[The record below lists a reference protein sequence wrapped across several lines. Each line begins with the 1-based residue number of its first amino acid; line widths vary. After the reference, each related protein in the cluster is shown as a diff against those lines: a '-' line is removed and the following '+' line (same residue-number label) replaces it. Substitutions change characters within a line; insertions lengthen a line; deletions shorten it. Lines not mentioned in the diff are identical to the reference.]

1 MRFVLN
7 QTVREVDGPA
17 ADMTLLRYL
26 REQKLTGTKEGCG
39 SGDCGACTVLV
50 SRDGAAFMAVNA
62 CICPLG
68 SLQDCQVITVEG
80 LAGPGDELH
89 PVQAALVECHGSQCG
104 FCTPGFVMSL
114 VGLQLGAGTELAQAD
129 AHRQRAAVIDAV
141 SGNLCRC
148 TGYRPIVDAGIAA
161 LQHSGSVNKES
172 ANNLARTW
180 APDAPLTGNTSLGLD
195 DNAAVPAL
203 LLKGAAS
210 YYWQPQSESALQ
222 SLLTQYPQARLIAG
236 GTDLMLEVTQQYKSL
251 PQLIDVNAIA
261 SLQKIESDN
270 NEMLIGAA
278 VSYSAL
284 EKNLKTISP
293 EFVALLARLG
303 SRQIRN
309 RGTLG
314 GNICNASPIADAPPY
329 LLVMDAELELVNS
342 NGNVRREWLTHFY
355 RDYKKTTLAAGEYL
369 ARICIAREQ
378 LARPLKLFKISK
390 RYEDDISAVMGAFCW
405 SGPATNQ
412 FKIAFGGMAAIP
424 KRATATEQF
433 LSNANWYASGEV
445 DEDILAKACDLLRSE
460 FSPLGDVRASAAYR
474 MDMACNLL
482 KRACYEFAAEAAG
495 KIIEARL
502 FSHA

>member
-7 QTVREVDGPA
+7 HCALEVDSLA

-26 REQKLTGTKEGCG
+26 REHRGAQTLTGTKEGCG

-50 SRDGAAFMAVNA
+50 SRAGAAYTAVNA

-68 SLQDCQVITVEG
+68 SLQDCHVITIEG
-80 LAGPGDELH
+80 IAGPGDELH
-89 PVQAALVECHGSQCG
+89 PVQAALVEYHASQCG

-114 VGLQLGAGTELAQAD
+114 VGLQLGAGSELAQAD
-129 AHRQRAAVIDAV
+129 AQTQRAAVIEAV

-161 LQHSGSVNKES
+161 LKQSLQVNKVV
-172 ANNLARTW
+172 RTW
-180 APDAPLTGNTSLGLD
+180 APDAPLTGNTTGNTVLG
-195 DNAAVPAL
+195 VE
-203 LLKGAAS
+203 GAAS
-210 YYWQPQSESALQ
+210 HYWQPHSETELQ
-222 SLLTQYPQARLIAG
+222 CLLSTYPHARLIAG
-236 GTDLMLEVTQQYKSL
+236 GTDLMLEVTQQYKTL

-261 SLQKIESDN
+261 SLQQIDIQSDDII
-270 NEMLIGAA
+270 IGAA

-284 EKNLKTISP
+284 EQHLKNSSP

-329 LLVMDAELELVNS
+329 LLVLDAELEIINS
-342 NGNVRREWLTHFY
+342 KGDSRRELLTHFY
-355 RDYKKTTLAAGEYL
+355 RDYKKTTLRADEYL
-369 ARICIAREQ
+369 ARICIARAQ
-378 LARPLKLFKISK
+378 LTLPLKLFKISK

-405 SGPATNQ
+405 SGQTTNE

-424 KRATATEQF
+424 KRASVTEQF
-433 LSNANWYASGEV
+433 LTNTNWYMAGAV
-445 DEDILAKACDLLRSE
+445 DEAILAQACDLLCSE
-460 FSPLGDVRASAAYR
+460 FSPLSDVRASAAYR
-474 MDMACNLL
+474 MAMACNLL
-482 KRACYEFAAEAAG
+482 KKACYEFAAEASG
-495 KIIEARL
+495 KVIEARL